1 MKRKTEIRSTRSSA
15 IGNIVGGILFIAFGI
30 FASSMLGFND
40 SMGMDFGGPAL
51 NPGLFFMGFGLVG
64 GTVSILY
71 GLFAL
76 KRGGIAE
83 HEIITET
90 LPEQETQAEGDP
102 AEQLRKL
109 KALADEGI
117 ISESEYAMKKR
128 EILNNK
134 W

>member
-90 LPEQETQAEGDP
+90 LPQQETQSDED
-102 AEQLRKL
+102 
-109 KALADEGI
+109 LADEGI
-117 ISESEYAMKKR
+117 LSESEYAMKKR
-128 EILNNK
+128 EILNKK

>member
-30 FASSMLGFND
+30 FASSMLVFND

-128 EILNNK
+128 EILNKK

>member
-1 MKRKTEIRSTRSSA
+1 MKRKTEIRSTRSGA
-15 IGNIVGGILFIAFGI
+15 MGNIVGGILFIVFGI
-30 FASSMLGFND
+30 FASSMLGFHD
-40 SMGMDFGGPAL
+40 SMGMGFGGPSL
-51 NPGLFFMGFGLVG
+51 NPGLFFMGFGLIG
-64 GTVSILY
+64 GTISILY

-90 LPEQETQAEGDP
+90 LPQQETQSDEDP

-109 KALADEGI
+109 TALADEGI
-117 ISESEYAMKKR
+117 LSESEYAMKKR
-128 EILNNK
+128 EILNKK

>member
-1 MKRKTEIRSTRSSA
+1 MKRKTEIRSTRSGA

-109 KALADEGI
+109 KLGI
-117 ISESEYAMKKR
+117 
-128 EILNNK
+128 
-134 W
+134 

>member
-71 GLFAL
+71 GLFAF

-128 EILNNK
+128 EILNKK